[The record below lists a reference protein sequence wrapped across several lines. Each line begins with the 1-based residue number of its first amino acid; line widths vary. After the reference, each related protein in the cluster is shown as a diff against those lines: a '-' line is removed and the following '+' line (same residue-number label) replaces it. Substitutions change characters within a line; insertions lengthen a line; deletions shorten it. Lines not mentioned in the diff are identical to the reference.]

1 MAAAAFTGG
10 GAAVAGTA
18 AYALC
23 IAMPSGQRSSQIM
36 RRHLIGEAAKV
47 VVSLSLLIAAL
58 RSASDALPCTAGFV
72 VAVMAYPLALLL
84 VNGNTE
90 RH

>member
-1 MAAAAFTGG
+1 
-10 GAAVAGTA
+10 
-18 AYALC
+18 
-23 IAMPSGQRSSQIM
+23 M

-47 VVSLSLLIAAL
+47 AVSVSLLIAAL
-58 RSASDALPCTAGFV
+58 RSAAASDALPCIAGFG